1 MQDEVM
7 ILAKIVQLKDTQI
20 FLLKEEEKLK
30 AELARLKKLEEERNA
45 VSSK

>member
-7 ILAKIVQLKDTQI
+7 ILAKLVQLKDTQI

-30 AELARLKKLEEERNA
+30 AELARLKKLESERNEIA
-45 VSSK
+45 SK

>member
-30 AELARLKKLEEERNA
+30 AELARLKKLKEERNA
-45 VSSK
+45 VNS

>member
-7 ILAKIVQLKDTQI
+7 ILAKLVQLKDTQI